1 MPPRRKQ
8 LLKPKRPPSEINAI
22 NRIGDRFEA
31 SFRRSFLLAVEELR
45 ESMAPVDLLEV
56 IVQGRRQLSPILLA
70 KIERIFKKHLQEI
83 VIESFMQGGAMGK
96 LNIIRLRNG

>member
-1 MPPRRKQ
+1 
-8 LLKPKRPPSEINAI
+8 
-22 NRIGDRFEA
+22 
-31 SFRRSFLLAVEELR
+31 
-45 ESMAPVDLLEV
+45 MAPVDLLEV